1 MGVNSLWVT
10 VKAMGLDEI
19 SHGENVERKEQQAAE
34 GVLRVSNNRGREE
47 EELLAVRLRLP

>member
-1 MGVNSLWVT
+1 MGVNSIWVT

-19 SHGENVERKEQQAAE
+19 SHGENVERKEQQATE